1 MFSLNFDSDAFCLWT
16 TEWWD
21 IVFAF
26 ETVSNQGLMLEN
38 YYHQLV
44 LLRGEWIKTKGSEG
58 KQ

>member
-1 MFSLNFDSDAFCLWT
+1 MPFAYGPQNDET
-16 TEWWD
+16 
-21 IVFAF
+21 VFAF